1 MNIFN
6 FYFTLLIRYKFR
18 FTSRTLY
25 YIIFLCTFFLCSYFF
40 LLLFHSFVRCY
51 FFLTTQRK
59 KIPHI

>member
-25 YIIFLCTFFLCSYFF
+25 YIIFSLYIFSL
-40 LLLFHSFVRCY
+40 
-51 FFLTTQRK
+51 
-59 KIPHI
+59 